1 MTPLR
6 ITAWEFKLF
15 QRGGGRENFAFK
27 FCSEKKY
34 ENILRKE
41 IS

>member
-6 ITAWEFKLF
+6 ITAWEFKLH
-15 QRGGGRENFAFK
+15 QRGGEEKILLSNFAP
-27 FCSEKKY
+27 KKH